1 MIRSKIAAARRV
13 LALGTSRLAALGTP
27 RLAAAG
33 APRVAVAGALALLA
47 SLPAPAT
54 AQYFGRNKVQYEQFD
69 FKVLTTANWDI
80 HYYPDAEVAIED
92 VARLAERWYERFAR
106 TFQHEFDDRKP
117 LVIYADHPDF
127 QQTNTLSGA
136 IGQGT
141 GGVTESLKNR
151 VIMPLTASYQETD
164 RILGHEL
171 VHAFQYN
178 ISQSQSGGGIMN
190 LAQMPLWVVEG
201 MAEYLSMGRDHPHTA
216 MWLRDHLLRDDKPT
230 LKEITR
236 NQKYFAYRF
245 GQGLISYMGGTYGD
259 DAVQDLFRTSLR
271 TGWEAAIEQVFGMTE
286 DTLAMQWWDAVEAE
300 YRPLMAGKS
309 EPYETGNVLL
319 CEECGAGRTNI
330 SPSLSPD
337 GQYIVFQSERDL
349 FSMDLFLAEV
359 ATGRILR
366 PLQRNQTPYIDG
378 IRYVDTSGS
387 WSPDSRKLAFVI
399 LAGGNNQLAILD
411 VASGNLEDRIEI
423 EELGAI
429 QNPAWSPDGRR
440 IAFSGLKGG
449 ITDLYVY
456 DLETGGVRQLTNDK
470 HADMHPAWSPDGRT
484 LAFTSDRG
492 AETDFEQ
499 LTFSNYVLSFLD
511 VETLEVEPLTVFAG
525 AKHVNPVYDRT
536 GEGLFF
542 VSDPDGFPDV
552 FHLDLASGEMLR
564 ITRAVTGISGI
575 TMLSPAISYSPQ
587 QDLLAFSVFHE
598 RGYIVN
604 TARPDE
610 ISTYVDVVADADQVH
625 PGRLLPPGAPAIR
638 SRVAGYL
645 TDPFTGLV
653 SDGVYASTQAEEYDP
668 SLQLDYVGQPTIG
681 VGADAF
687 GSYIGGGAYA
697 FFSDMLG
704 NRSLGVSLNANGTIK
719 DIGGQVFYLNQKK
732 RWNWG
737 AGVQHT
743 PYLRLHYPRYGQGR
757 YSIVRERIFIDAVR
771 GLLAFPLSSTRRIE
785 GGIGFTRYSFDVEQD
800 VYHIDPFG
808 RVVDFERQ
816 NLESLER
823 DALNLASVSLAFVG
837 DNSFLAFTSPVRGQ
851 RFRLAAEASYG
862 TVNFQTVTADY
873 RRYFNRGG
881 PVTLALRGLHLG
893 RYGDIK
899 KLDEKQLGP
908 YYLGYERLIRGYA
921 FDSFDLNRQCTVGN
935 TGSNCPE
942 LDRLFGHRLG
952 VANMEFRLPL
962 TGIEEFGMINF
973 PYVPIE
979 LTAFTDVGYA
989 WDSERVGELRW
1000 SRDSAE
1006 RVPLVSSGVSARF
1019 NILGFLILEG
1029 YYAYPWQRPGKGWH
1043 WGFHIAPGW

>member
-1 MIRSKIAAARRV
+1 MVHIATTKGKEGLMTRSKIAARA
-13 LALGTSRLAALGTP
+13 
-27 RLAAAG
+27 
-33 APRVAVAGALALLA
+33 AVAGVLALLA
-47 SLPAPAT
+47 SLPASAS
-54 AQYFGRNKVQYEQFD
+54 AQYFGRNKVQYEEFD
-69 FKVLTTANWDI
+69 FKVLTTANWEI
-80 HYYPDAEVAIED
+80 HYYPDAEDAIED
-92 VARLAERWYERFAR
+92 IARLAERWYERFAR
-106 TFQHEFDDRKP
+106 AFQHEFDDRKP

-136 IGQGT
+136 ISQGT

-151 VIMPLTASYQETD
+151 VIMPLTASYRETD

-201 MAEYLSMGRDHPHTA
+201 MAEYMSMGRNHPHTA

-236 NQKYFAYRF
+236 NRKYFAYRF
-245 GQGLISYMGGTYGD
+245 GQGLISYLGGTYGD
-259 DAVQDLFRTSLR
+259 DAVQDLFRTALR
-271 TGWEAAIEQVFGMTE
+271 TGWEAAIEQVFGMPE
-286 DTLAMQWWDAVEAE
+286 DTLAMQWWEAVEAE
-300 YRPLMAGKS
+300 YRPLMAGKTD
-309 EPYETGNVLL
+309 PHETGDVLL

-330 SPSLSPD
+330 SPSISPD
-337 GQYIVFQSERDL
+337 GRWIVFQSERDL

-359 ATGRILR
+359 ETGRILR

-411 VASGNLEDRIEI
+411 VATGALEERIEI

-456 DLETGGVRQLTNDK
+456 DLETGGVQQLTNDK

-492 AETDFEQ
+492 PGTDFAQ
-499 LTFSNYVLSFLD
+499 LSFGNYVLSFLD
-511 VETLEVEPLTVFAG
+511 METLEVEAMTVFAG

-536 GEGLFF
+536 GGGVFF

-564 ITRAVTGISGI
+564 ITRAVTGVSGI

-610 ISTYVDVVADADQVH
+610 TSTYVDVAADASGPR

-638 SRVAGYL
+638 SRVGGYL
-645 TDPFTGLV
+645 DDALTGLV
-653 SDGVYASTQAEEYDP
+653 SDSVYTSAQAEEYSP
-668 SLQLDYVGQPTIG
+668 SLKLDYVGQPTIG

-704 NRSLGVSLNANGTIK
+704 DRSLGVSLNANGTIK
-719 DIGGQVFYLNQKK
+719 DIGGQVFYLNQRK

-737 AGVQHT
+737 VGVQHT
-743 PYLRLHYPRYGQGR
+743 PYVRQYFSFGQN
-757 YSIVRERIFIDAVR
+757 SFNIVRERIFIDAAR
-771 GLLAFPLSSTRRIE
+771 GLVAFPLSSTRRLE
-785 GGIGFTRYSFDVEQD
+785 AGLGFTRYSFDVERD
-800 VYHIDPFG
+800 TYFTDPFG
-808 RVVDFERQ
+808 RVVNFERTDL
-816 NLESLER
+816 NALER
-823 DALNLASVSLAFVG
+823 DPLNLASVSLAFVG
-837 DNSFLAFTSPVRGQ
+837 DNSFLAFTSPVRGS
-851 RFRLAAEASYG
+851 RFRVAAEAYHG
-862 TVNFQTVTADY
+862 TVGFQSITADY
-873 RRYFNRGG
+873 RRYFNNGG
-881 PVTLALRGLHLG
+881 PATLAFRGLHFG
-893 RYGDIK
+893 RYGDIQ
-899 KLDEKQLGP
+899 KLEEKQLSP
-908 YYLGYERLIRGYA
+908 YFLGYETLIRGYA
-921 FDSFDLNRQCTVGN
+921 FDSFDRNQDCTVSRA
-935 TGSNCPE
+935 GSTCPE
-942 LDRLFGHRLG
+942 LDRLFGQRLG
-952 VANMEFRLPL
+952 VVNLELRLPL

-989 WDSERVGELRW
+989 WDSERPGELRW
-1000 SRDSAE
+1000 SRNSAE
-1006 RVPLVSSGVSARF
+1006 RIPLASSGFSARF
-1019 NILGFLILEG
+1019 NVLGFVILEG
-1029 YYAYPWQRPGKGWH
+1029 YYVYPWQRPEKGWH

>member
-13 LALGTSRLAALGTP
+13 LALGTSRLAPLGMS
-27 RLAAAG
+27 RLVAAG

-201 MAEYLSMGRDHPHTA
+201 MAEYMSMGRNHPHTA

-564 ITRAVTGISGI
+564 ITRAVTGVSGI

-862 TVNFQTVTADY
+862 TVNFQTITADY